1 MEVFALHFCWR
12 WKWKTNFHRQEEGP
26 RWKRPIFKKALNSS
40 SLHDGITMMD
50 EKSKKPRCKAS
61 AADFLVVRYIH
72 RVFISSYFSV
82 VELFMTS
89 WQNSW
94 GCVRKGNELFD
105 MQNVLYKSWM
115 FVRSILLYSK
125 LSREKRQKS
134 LGPSIP
140 KYSKKYLHPE
150 MHSFALHFA
159 VNHYKFRHLERN
171 LLDFCFA
178 ILQFYAVILLQVE
191 SNKWRANLEAAKKL
205 LPFRA

>member
-1 MEVFALHFCWR
+1 
-12 WKWKTNFHRQEEGP
+12 
-26 RWKRPIFKKALNSS
+26 
-40 SLHDGITMMD
+40 
-50 EKSKKPRCKAS
+50 
-61 AADFLVVRYIH
+61 
-72 RVFISSYFSV
+72 
-82 VELFMTS
+82 
-89 WQNSW
+89 
-94 GCVRKGNELFD
+94 

-125 LSREKRQKS
+125 LSREKRQKT

-191 SNKWRANLEAAKKL
+191 SNK
-205 LPFRA
+205 